1 MRFAFVLVNDRTP
14 FRQTW
19 CLQCC
24 ERIGGSG
31 SYLREIGTR
40 LPYCDYECY
49 ALSRQDGAERQ
60 ERARAAS

>member
-24 ERIGGSG
+24 ERIGGS
-31 SYLREIGTR
+31 YLREIETR

-49 ALSRQDGAERQ
+49 ALFHEAAAERP
-60 ERARAAS
+60 ERARSAS

>member
-1 MRFAFVLVNDRTP
+1 MRFSFVLVNDRTP

-24 ERIGGSG
+24 ERIGGS
-31 SYLREIGTR
+31 YLREIGTR

-49 ALSRQDGAERQ
+49 ALFREAVAERQ
-60 ERARAAS
+60 ERARVAS

>member
-14 FRQTW
+14 FRKTW

-24 ERIGGSG
+24 EDIRGG
-31 SYLREIGTR
+31 YLREIGTQ

-49 ALSRQDGAERQ
+49 ALFRETLAEQKGRL
-60 ERARAAS
+60 RAAS

>member
-24 ERIGGSG
+24 ERIGD
-31 SYLREIGTR
+31 SYLREIGTH

-49 ALSRQDGAERQ
+49 ALFREAAAELQ
-60 ERARAAS
+60 ERARVAS

>member
-1 MRFAFVLVNDRTP
+1 MSFAFVLVNDRTP

-24 ERIGGSG
+24 ERIGGS
-31 SYLREIGTR
+31 YLREIGTN

-49 ALSRQDGAERQ
+49 ALFRETVTERQ
-60 ERARAAS
+60 EPARAAS

>member
-14 FRQTW
+14 FRQAY

-24 ERIGGSG
+24 ERIRG
-31 SYLREIGTR
+31 SYLREIGTH
-40 LPYCDYECY
+40 LSYCDHECY
-49 ALSRQDGAERQ
+49 ALFREAVAERQ

>member
-14 FRQTW
+14 FRQTR

-24 ERIGGSG
+24 ERIGG

-49 ALSRQDGAERQ
+49 ALFREAVAEQQ
-60 ERARAAS
+60 ERARVAS

>member
-24 ERIGGSG
+24 ECISG
-31 SYLREIGTR
+31 SYLREIGTH
-40 LPYCDYECY
+40 LSYCDYQCY
-49 ALSRQDGAERQ
+49 TLF
-60 ERARAAS
+60 RAAVAEQQECARVAS

>member
-14 FRQTW
+14 FRLTY
-19 CLQCC
+19 CMRCC
-24 ERIGGSG
+24 ERIGGSD
-31 SYLREIGTR
+31 LREIATH

-49 ALSRQDGAERQ
+49 ARFCERLAELK

>member
-19 CLQCC
+19 CIQCC
-24 ERIGGSG
+24 ERIGGG
-31 SYLREIGTR
+31 YLREFRTH

-49 ALSRQDGAERQ
+49 ALFCETLAEQKDRV
-60 ERARAAS
+60 RAAS

>member
-19 CLQCC
+19 CLQCL
-24 ERIGGSG
+24 ERIDG
-31 SYLREIGTR
+31 SYLREIGTH

-49 ALSRQDGAERQ
+49 ALFREASAERQ